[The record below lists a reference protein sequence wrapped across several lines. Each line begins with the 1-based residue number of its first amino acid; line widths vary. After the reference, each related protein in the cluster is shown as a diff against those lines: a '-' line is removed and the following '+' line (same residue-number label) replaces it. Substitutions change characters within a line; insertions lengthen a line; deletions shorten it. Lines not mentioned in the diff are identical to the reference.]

1 MFAGCTSLQIV
12 ELPATT
18 LADFCYGFMFQDC
31 SALQSVRIQ
40 AKPSLP
46 DEPSLPDDI
55 ECFMSWL
62 DGAGD
67 YWAKIY
73 CYQEFYDFV
82 KGASDYGDPLCPGWS
97 FYDIDNTWS
106 QWGQY

>member
-1 MFAGCTSLQIV
+1 MFAGCTSLQTV

-40 AKPSLP
+40 AK
-46 DEPSLPDDI
+46 PSLPDDI

-82 KGASDYGDPLCPGWS
+82 KGAASEFGPTLCPNYWS